1 MEEKEL
7 FMYGDKELN
16 VNSLLNNIDSN
27 QQSYLNYYSNNI
39 SDSKAFIEKINYIK
53 EGIKNGTITT
63 DGTGVYKDANGKFSK
78 DDTLM
83 NNALYYVD
91 VIAKEQSKGTRSL
104 TKSEITQQ
112 EEEKKRKQ
120 LELQQK
126 REEERRQQQTKPDF
140 EPQEGWNVAKAFAHS
155 FNQNGE
161 IPYEILQ
168 QLVTVDDEGNPVYTD
183 LYAQLDKNFDKVS
196 EQLKYFNNTNSY
208 IDNINLFKQALK
220 DGDLSPQEML
230 LGMELGFQSSELD
243 KLNSLI
249 KYKTQPVKEIV
260 EEPEFQLEYNQEFGS
275 EIPEL
280 KQNPLESNLS
290 FEIKK
295 QYSKS
300 FNEWQRAVPNQYVNY
315 DSFTPA
321 KNLKKDS
328 EEEFRNYLKEY
339 IRSYISSS
347 KDDYLTREESYSVPV
362 GGFYSRR
369 SSIRVP
375 RHDITDETLKYINPK
390 LYNELGLK
398 YFSNYSASNMYKY
411 FKNLVDQQ
419 NKEKTINSH
428 KEGGI
433 IKAENGTKTS
443 WRNNYNGTSYL
454 MEDIYANFIQ
464 NISKYDAQKIANSL
478 NKLNSDDFKSLN
490 FGGDDNTTGFKS
502 WNDIFNES
510 GLNELFGYNKSISD
524 YLGVTTRSRN
534 DFVNYLKTK
543 GNIST
548 GTGDLSWDSE
558 SNTWNYTSNEVEPE
572 VKAGAEAEIETE
584 VKTGSETEI
593 KAPDVA
599 ELSLKELDL
608 KKPLDLNPN
617 GIVNSLVG
625 YIANETANAKKQE
638 IQKELPLYQ
647 EIMHPEKAF
656 KTAYT
661 YDLENAK
668 RELMAEANNIQP
680 VTSDVSAY
688 YDAKNNAIKNARAYA
703 NKLDIEINDRIHQT
717 VSDNHDIAY
726 DNAVNR
732 TDTANTNAK
741 YRHDWEIEQ
750 KQGEIN
756 LVDAKNESFQNLN
769 NEIKNNIV
777 TEARKKQ
784 KQRDAYLNKH
794 ILTGLM
800 ASPSNYID
808 NWTKHHDEIWYK
820 GQNGQLETT
829 QEQTEY
835 QQLLSVVNQAAT
847 NIFAQYEGVKYP
859 ELGTLYT
866 NSDLEKYDP
875 SKHDGI
881 ITYAKGGKIDK
892 QKINNFINKLK

>member
-16 VNSLLNNIDSN
+16 LNSLLNNIDSN
-27 QQSYLNYYSNNI
+27 QQSYLNYYSNSI
-39 SDSKAFIEKINYIK
+39 SDTKAFIEKINYIK
-53 EGIKNGTITT
+53 EGMKNGTITT
-63 DGTGVYKDANGKFSK
+63 DGKGIYNDANGKFSK

-83 NNALYYVD
+83 NNALYYID

-126 REEERRQQQTKPDF
+126 REEERRQQQIKPDF
-140 EPQEGWNVAKAFAHS
+140 EPQEGWNVAKAFAYS
-155 FNQNGE
+155 FNQNGI
-161 IPYEILQ
+161 IPYDILQ
-168 QLVTVDDEGNPVYTD
+168 QLVTVDDTGNPVYTN

-196 EQLKYFNNTNSY
+196 EQLQKFNNTDSY
-208 IDNINLFKQALK
+208 VTNINLFKQALK
-220 DGDLSPQEML
+220 DGDLSPQDML
-230 LGMELGFQSSELD
+230 LGMELGFQTSELD

-249 KYKTQPVKEIV
+249 KYKTQPVKEIIK
-260 EEPEFQLEYNQEFGS
+260 ELELQPEQNQELTP
-275 EIPEL
+275 EIPKL
-280 KQNPLESNLS
+280 KQDPLESNLS

-295 QYSKS
+295 QHSKS
-300 FNEWQRAVPNQYVNY
+300 FNEWQYVVPNQYVNY

-347 KDDYLTREESYSVPV
+347 EDEYLTREESVTVPV

-369 SSIRVP
+369 SYIKVP
-375 RHDITDETLKYINPK
+375 RYDITDETLKYIDPK
-390 LYNELGLK
+390 LYNKLGLI

-419 NKEKTINSH
+419 NKEAVKH

-433 IKAENGTKTS
+433 IKAENGMQTP
-443 WRNNYNGTSYL
+443 WRRNYNGTSHL
-454 MEDIYANFIQ
+454 MDDIYNNFTQ
-464 NISKYDAQKIANSL
+464 NISSYDAQQMADSL
-478 NKLNSDDFKSLN
+478 NKLNSDKFKSLN
-490 FGGDDNTTGFKS
+490 FGDTDNTTGFKS
-502 WNDIFNES
+502 WNETFNES
-510 GLNELFGYNKSISD
+510 GLNELFGYNENVND
-524 YLGVTTRSRN
+524 YLGVTTKSRN
-534 DFVNYLKTK
+534 NFVNYLKGK

-548 GTGDLSWDSE
+548 ETGDLSWDPE
-558 SNTWNYTSNEVEPE
+558 NNKWNYTSNETRTGTE
-572 VKAGAEAEIETE
+572 AEAD
-584 VKTGSETEI
+584 
-593 KAPDVA
+593 APDVTK
-599 ELSLKELDL
+599 LSLKKLDL

-625 YIANETANAKKQE
+625 YVANEAANTKKQK

-668 RELMAEANNIQP
+668 RDLIAEANSIQP

-703 NKLDIEINDRIHQT
+703 NKLDVEINDRIHQT
-717 VSDNHDIAY
+717 VSDNQDIAY

-732 TDTANTNAK
+732 TNTANTNAK

-750 KQGEIN
+750 KQGEID
-756 LVDAKNESFQNLN
+756 LIDAKNKSFQNLN

-794 ILTGLM
+794 ILTGLTT
-800 ASPSNYID
+800 SPSNYID
-808 NWTKHHDEIWYK
+808 NWTKHHDELWYK

-829 QEQTEY
+829 EEQTEY

-859 ELGTLYT
+859 GLGTLYT
-866 NSDLEKYDP
+866 NLALEKDYDP
-875 SKHDGI
+875 NKHGGG

>member
-16 VNSLLNNIDSN
+16 LNSLLNNIDSN
-27 QQSYLNYYSNNI
+27 QQSYLNYYSNSI
-39 SDSKAFIEKINYIK
+39 LDSKAFIEKINYIK
-53 EGIKNGTITT
+53 EGMKNGTITT
-63 DGTGVYKDANGKFSK
+63 DGKGVYNDANGNFSK

-126 REEERRQQQTKPDF
+126 REEEERRQQQTKPDF

-155 FNQNGE
+155 FNQNGT
-161 IPYEILQ
+161 IPYDILQ
-168 QLVTVDDEGNPVYTD
+168 QLVTVDDNGNPVYTN

-196 EQLKYFNNTNSY
+196 EQLQKFNNTDSY
-208 IDNINLFKQALK
+208 VNNINLFKQALK
-220 DGDLSPQEML
+220 DGDLSPQDML
-230 LGMELGFQSSELD
+230 LGMELGFQNSELD
-243 KLNSLI
+243 KLNDLI
-249 KYKTQPVKEIV
+249 KYKTQPVV
-260 EEPEFQLEYNQEFGS
+260 EEKVVEKLELEPELKL

-280 KQNPLESNLS
+280 KQNPLERDDVYEQRVNEYNTSIQKTKDFVLNVLQIVPFDS
-290 FEIKK
+290 FDSPKK
-295 QYSKS
+295 LKADSEQEFKKYL
-300 FNEWQRAVPNQYVNY
+300 VNY
-315 DSFTPA
+315 INTQLLRSENPNFGRTRMVRGLGEYYEVYELLNKFT
-321 KNLKKDS
+321 
-328 EEEFRNYLKEY
+328 EEQIQY
-339 IRSYISSS
+339 I
-347 KDDYLTREESYSVPV
+347 D
-362 GGFYSRR
+362 
-369 SSIRVP
+369 
-375 RHDITDETLKYINPK
+375 PK

-398 YFSNYSASNMYKY
+398 FFSKYSKTNMYKH
-411 FKNLVDQQ
+411 FKKLVDDQ
-419 NKEKTINSH
+419 NKKADKH
-428 KEGGI
+428 KKGGI
-433 IKAENGTKTS
+433 IKAEGGMQTP
-443 WRNNYNGTSYL
+443 WRRNYNGTAHSMDSIY
-454 MEDIYANFIQ
+454 DIFTK
-464 NISKYDAQKIANSL
+464 NILKYDAQKIANSL

-510 GLNELFGYNKSISD
+510 GLNELFGYDESISD

-558 SNTWNYTSNEVEPE
+558 NNTWNYTSNEVESE
-572 VKAGAEAEIETE
+572 AGAGVETE

-593 KAPDVA
+593 KVPDVT

-625 YIANETANAKKQE
+625 YVANEAANAKKQE
-638 IQKELPLYQ
+638 IQKKLPLYQ

-668 RELMAEANNIQP
+668 RELIAEANSIQP
-680 VTSDVSAY
+680 ITSDVSAY

-717 VSDNHDIAY
+717 VSDNQDIAY
-726 DNAVNR
+726 NNAVNR
-732 TDTANTNAK
+732 TDTVNTNAK

-800 ASPSNYID
+800 ASPSNYIN
-808 NWTKHHDEIWYK
+808 NWTEHHDEIWYK

-829 QEQTEY
+829 QEQIEY

-859 ELGTLYT
+859 GLGTLYT
-866 NSDLEKYDP
+866 NSDIEEYNP
-875 SKHDGI
+875 SKHGGG

>member
-16 VNSLLNNIDSN
+16 LNSLLNNIDSN
-27 QQSYLNYYSNNI
+27 QQSYLNYYSNSI

-78 DDTLM
+78 DDILM

-91 VIAKEQSKGTRSL
+91 IIAKEQSKGTRSL
-104 TKSEITQQ
+104 TQSEIDQK
-112 EEEKKRKQ
+112 EEEKRLKQ
-120 LELQQK
+120 LKLQQK
-126 REEERRQQQTKPDF
+126 KEEEKRQQQTKPDF
-140 EPQEGWNVAKAFAHS
+140 EPQEGWNVAKAFAYS
-155 FNQNGE
+155 FNQNGI
-161 IPYEILQ
+161 IPYDILQ
-168 QLVTVDDEGNPVYTD
+168 QLVTVDDNGNPVYTN

-196 EQLKYFNNTNSY
+196 EQLKYFNNTDSY
-208 IDNINLFKQALK
+208 INNINLFKQALK
-220 DGDLSPQEML
+220 DGDLSPQDML
-230 LGMELGFQSSELD
+230 LGMELGFQTSELD

-249 KYKTQPVKEIV
+249 KYKAQPAKEII
-260 EEPEFQLEYNQEFGS
+260 EEPEIQLEQNQEFG
-275 EIPEL
+275 PEL
-280 KQNPLESNLS
+280 KQNSLESNLS
-290 FEIKK
+290 FEIRK
-295 QYSKS
+295 QHLKS

-347 KDDYLTREESYSVPV
+347 EDDYLTRKESHHVPV
-362 GGFYSRR
+362 GGFSSVR
-369 SSIRVP
+369 SYIRVP
-375 RHDITDETLKYINPK
+375 RYNITDETLKYIDPK

-419 NKEKTINSH
+419 NKEAIKH

-433 IKAENGTKTS
+433 IKAENGTQTP
-443 WRNNYNGTSYL
+443 WRRNYNGTSHS
-454 MEDIYANFIQ
+454 MDDIYNNFIQ
-464 NISKYDAQKIANSL
+464 NISNYNAQQIADSL
-478 NKLNSDDFKSLN
+478 NKLNSDEFKSLN
-490 FGGDDNTTGFKS
+490 FDNADNTTGFKS
-502 WNDIFNES
+502 WNETFNES
-510 GLNELFGYNKSISD
+510 GLNELFGYNESVSD
-524 YLGVTTRSRN
+524 YLGVTTKSRN
-534 DFVNYLKTK
+534 DFVNYLKDK

-548 GTGDLSWDSE
+548 GTGDLSWDPE
-558 SNTWNYTSNEVEPE
+558 NNKWNYTSNE
-572 VKAGAEAEIETE
+572 
-584 VKTGSETEI
+584 SETEI
-593 KAPDVA
+593 EAPDVG

-608 KKPLDLNPN
+608 KKPVDLNPN
-617 GIVNSLVG
+617 GIINSLVG
-625 YIANETANAKKQE
+625 YVANEAANAKKQK

-668 RELMAEANNIQP
+668 RELIAEANSIQP
-680 VTSDVSAY
+680 ITSDVNAY

-717 VSDNHDIAY
+717 VSDNQDIAY

-732 TDTANTNAK
+732 TNTANTNAK

-750 KQGEIN
+750 KQGEID
-756 LVDAKNESFQNLN
+756 LIDAKNESFQNLN

-800 ASPSNYID
+800 TSPSNYID

-829 QEQTEY
+829 QEQIEY

-859 ELGTLYT
+859 GLGTLYT
-866 NSDLEKYDP
+866 NSALEEDYDP
-875 SKHDGI
+875 NKHGGGI
-881 ITYAKGGKIDK
+881 THAKGGKIDK